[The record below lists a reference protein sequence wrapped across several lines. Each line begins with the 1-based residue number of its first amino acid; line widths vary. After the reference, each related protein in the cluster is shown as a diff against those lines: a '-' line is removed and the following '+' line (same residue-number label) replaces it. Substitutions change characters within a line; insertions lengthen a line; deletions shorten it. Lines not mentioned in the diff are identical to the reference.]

1 VIPNTDSG
9 GHVNMG
15 WHHPCEHVGHPWT
28 PWIPFVMVECGECSA
43 LVIDKPEARTN
54 HETWHKKADT

>member
-1 VIPNTDSG
+1 
-9 GHVNMG
+9 MG